1 MKDKSEQ
8 KSCIFL
14 RSLCGNLPGEC
25 ISIQIENDL
34 AVAYADVTD
43 ETEAQAKEARDGCP
57 VDVIDL
63 EALGDFQTG
72 FCRPGRGKRW
82 QNPV

>member
-1 MKDKSEQ
+1 MQVISSEGGF
-8 KSCIFL
+8 SIN
-14 RSLCGNLPGEC
+14 SLVTSFC
-25 ISIQIENDL
+25 ISCGACVATCPEVFRFDENDL

-63 EALGDFQTG
+63 EA
-72 FCRPGRGKRW
+72 
-82 QNPV
+82 